1 MVSLFHLCFFLFVF
15 CFTRSQNL
23 SPRHNCPIFVWIMK
37 SCLQERV
44 WKWCPEFL
52 KACKGFMF
60 VCIPCSL
67 FYCIFWYTKTSHLKQ
82 FRGLKSSPAIPLSI
96 QYSESLSLLSPG
108 PGDSRGYIS
117 MGVYPMKTLRKN
129 LCLKQMP
136 CQQQALSLMLMCRL
150 TSVLSINWIED
161 VIFIPNF
168 HAWSVGED
176 SYFFSLQ
183 NQRPGSG

>member
-67 FYCIFWYTKTSHLKQ
+67 FYCIFWYQNQSFKAIQ
-82 FRGLKSSPAIPLSI
+82 RFEIKSSDPTFDTVFWKSLPPVSWPRRQSWVYIHGCISHENLEEESV
-96 QYSESLSLLSPG
+96 SEA
-108 PGDSRGYIS
+108 
-117 MGVYPMKTLRKN
+117 N
-129 LCLKQMP
+129 
-136 CQQQALSLMLMCRL
+136 ALSAAGFV
-150 TSVLSINWIED
+150 TDVNVQINISVEHQLNWGCH
-161 VIFIPNF
+161 FY
-168 HAWSVGED
+168 S
-176 SYFFSLQ
+176 
-183 NQRPGSG
+183 